1 MLVSTAIL
9 PFFNEKKKRG
19 LLLFGK
25 GEMGDC
31 YTERGLEGGAEG
43 RRICS
48 VKGQLEA
55 LVLLCCCHQQKA
67 VRRCARPRSTA
78 SAAYPCL
85 VELSSPDRLWKNFGS
100 LFVCLLS
107 SELPT
112 PLFVPP
118 VAAAQGRHIA
128 GG

>member
-1 MLVSTAIL
+1 
-9 PFFNEKKKRG
+9 
-19 LLLFGK
+19 
-25 GEMGDC
+25 MGDC

-48 VKGQLEA
+48 VEGQLEA

-85 VELSSPDRLWKNFGS
+85 VELSSPDRLWKHFGS